1 MSSVC
6 PFSEVKN
13 LSTDFNRVFNKIN
26 AADFVTVVIWKSSR
40 HYDEKSFEKI
50 IHNYVLRFCLFDFF
64 FFFLNQLNRAS
75 SASTIGG
82 NLKKVLWESLCQ
94 DCQIPI

>member
-1 MSSVC
+1 MLVKGRWNHSNVQMSSVC

-64 FFFLNQLNRAS
+64 FFFFLK
-75 SASTIGG
+75 ST
-82 NLKKVLWESLCQ
+82 K
-94 DCQIPI
+94 